1 MSWTHGTLDLRER
14 NTLCTL
20 LGMQRIIGPH
30 TGENQAELVWN
41 ILQEYEIERKV
52 SSSSI
57 QVI

>member
-1 MSWTHGTLDLRER
+1 
-14 NTLCTL
+14 
-20 LGMQRIIGPH
+20 MQKIIGPH

-41 ILQEYEIERKV
+41 ILQEYEIERQV